1 MSIGGFFKRIFG
13 TSHERMMRKL
23 QPIVVRIN
31 ELEPEISALSDED
44 LQAQTPKFKEMLA
57 NGASLDDILP
67 EAFAS
72 VREAS
77 KRVLNMRHYDV
88 QLIGGIVLH
97 KGMISEMKTGEG
109 KTLVATTA
117 MYLNALAGKGA
128 HLVTVNDYLASRD
141 ADWMG
146 QIYQFMGLSV
156 GKILADMENDERRK
170 SYNCDITYGTNNEF
184 GFDYLRDN
192 MKYQLSEYV
201 QRGHY
206 YAIVDEVDSILI
218 DEARTP
224 LIISGQMEQDLN
236 LYKEINKL
244 VPFLKRDED
253 YSVDEKAQSVA
264 LNESGIEKLE
274 KHLKIDNIYDPK
286 YIEYLHHVNKA
297 LQAHTLYKL
306 DQNYVIENGKIVI
319 IDDFT
324 GRMMHGRR
332 WSDGLHQAIE
342 AKEGVE
348 IQAESQTLATITFQN
363 YFRMYEKLAGMTG
376 TADTEAEEFKKIYKL
391 DVVCIPTAKKIIRK
405 DYQDVIYF
413 NEKAKIDAIAKQI
426 QECHQKGQPILVGTV
441 SVEKSEVFSDAI
453 SKLGIAH
460 NVLNAKNHKREAE
473 IIAQAGREGAVTIA
487 TNMAGRGTDIL
498 LGGNPEFLALQDV
511 GSKDD
516 PRYPPTLEKYK
527 AQCAIEKERVQAA
540 GGLFI
545 LGTERHESR
554 RIDNQLRGRAGRQG
568 DPGASRFF
576 LSLDDDLLRIFGGEE
591 LKNRMAM
598 FGMAKQAD
606 VPIEAGI
613 VSRSIETAQ
622 KRVEGRNFDIRKNL
636 LEYDDVMN
644 AQRKSIYELRSSILI
659 GEGLEDIVLDAFE
672 AVIYHLAD
680 EFMPA
685 ELAYEDWNMDGLLKS
700 LDGIFGYRFNIDVSG
715 IGRGDREAR
724 IKLVWDEVEKHYN
737 KQVEKFNGIVS
748 EFEKNLGDDSPYKG
762 QTGTDLLMELAQNY
776 YLREIDHFWRSH
788 LTTMTSLRESI
799 SLRGYAQK
807 DPKQEYKREA
817 YTLFEKMMYNIKTR
831 MMTQVCRVQAEV
843 PDFSRMKANREQMRS
858 MQKNAPQS
866 APRSEEP
873 RQSLPQSDAAQVN
886 DLRALM
892 SQMMKKPE
900 KQPETPKKAM
910 SMAELMAISS
920 QPKKQD
926 EPPKQEPRKALSMA
940 ELLGIS
946 SQPKQDPEKQDEPA
960 KPAES
965 RKPLSM
971 LELMSGMLGGT
982 DKKDD
987 QPETTETEDE
997 PQQEE
1002 QPRKAMSMADL
1013 MPVSIQKA
1021 MLEAREAQRKM
1032 AERMQAETINEEEI
1046 TNEEPTDSDSNHEE
1060 EITNEEPTDSD
1071 SNHEEQSEQS
1081 KGFDDFS
1088 SALEDKTDMASLFG
1102 NTENHHDDP
1111 QESVDSILNTIHDI
1125 TAKDDSITPGS
1136 TDTSKSNDLLGSS
1149 LDDLLSGGNS
1159 FDFGNLDDDFG
1170 KLAKSEDYNDSGE
1183 LDLSSLLGGITGED
1197 KEDKEDKE
1205 DAPFPGL

>member
-23 QPIVVRIN
+23 HPIVVRIN
-31 ELEPEISALSDED
+31 DWEPEISALSDED

-67 EAFAS
+67 EAFAT

-77 KRVLNMRHYDV
+77 KRVLNMRHCDV
-88 QLIGGIVLH
+88 QMIGGIVLH
-97 KGMISEMKTGEG
+97 RGMISEMKTGEG
-109 KTLVATTA
+109 KTLVATSA
-117 MYLNALAGKGA
+117 MYLNALEGKGA

-146 QIYQFMGLSV
+146 QIYKFLGLSV

-192 MKYQLSEYV
+192 MKYQLSDYV
-201 QRGHY
+201 QRGHH

-274 KHLKIDNIYDPK
+274 KHLKIENIYDPK

-363 YFRMYEKLAGMTG
+363 YFRMYKKLAGMTG

-413 NEKAKIDAIAKQI
+413 NEKAKIEAIAKQI

-498 LGGNPEFLALQDV
+498 LGGNPEFLAIQEV

-516 PRYPPTLEKYK
+516 PKYPAVLEKYK
-527 AQCAIEKERVQAA
+527 VQCAAEKERVQAA

-598 FGMAKQAD
+598 FGMDKQAD
-606 VPIEAGI
+606 IPIEAGI

-644 AQRKSIYELRSSILI
+644 AQRKSIYELRSTILI
-659 GEGLEDIVLDAFE
+659 GEDLENVVLDSFE
-672 AVIYHLAD
+672 DVIHDMAD
-680 EFMPA
+680 EFMPP
-685 ELAYEDWNMDGLLKS
+685 EQAYEDWNMEGLLKS
-700 LDGIFGYRFNIDVSG
+700 LDGIFGYRFDIDVSG
-715 IGRGDREAR
+715 IGRGDRAAR
-724 IKLVWDEVEKHYN
+724 IQLVWDEVEKHYN

-762 QTGTDLLMELAQNY
+762 QTGTELLMELAQNY
-776 YLREIDHFWRSH
+776 YLREIDHFWRAH

-817 YTLFEKMMYNIKTR
+817 YTLFEKMMHNIKVR

-843 PDFSRMKANREQMRS
+843 PDFSRMKANREQMRA
-858 MQKNAPQS
+858 MQKNASQS
-866 APRSEEP
+866 APRSEAP

-926 EPPKQEPRKALSMA
+926 EPAKQQEPKKALSMA

-946 SQPKQDPEKQDEPA
+946 SQPKKEEEPVKREEPKKA
-960 KPAES
+960 
-965 RKPLSM
+965 LSM
-971 LELMSGMLGGT
+971 LELMSGMLGGN
-982 DKKDD
+982 DKNSEE
-987 QPETTETEDE
+987 QPENAETEDA
-997 PQQEE
+997 PQPKEE
-1002 QPRKAMSMADL
+1002 PRKAMSMADL

-1032 AERMQAETINEEEI
+1032 AERMQAEAL
-1046 TNEEPTDSDSNHEE
+1046 D
-1060 EITNEEPTDSD
+1060 
-1071 SNHEEQSEQS
+1071 EEQEETESNAPVASNTGSEADA
-1081 KGFDDFS
+1081 KPEENPELPKTVEIPNF
-1088 SALEDKTDMASLFG
+1088 EDTSNDMASLFG
-1102 NTENHHDDP
+1102 KTESKPHKP
-1111 QESVDSILNTIHDI
+1111 AETVDSILNAIHDI
-1125 TAKDDSITPGS
+1125 AAKDTPADEVNAEHSGSILDSSI
-1136 TDTSKSNDLLGSS
+1136 NDLLGG
-1149 LDDLLSGGNS
+1149 SGS
-1159 FDFGNLDDDFG
+1159 FDFSNLDDDFG
-1170 KLAKSEDYNDSGE
+1170 KLASSDDQNDSGE
-1183 LDLSSLLGGITGED
+1183 LDLSSLLGGINKD
-1197 KEDKEDKE
+1197 KGDD
-1205 DAPFPGL
+1205 PFPGL